1 MRNLSYNT
9 IIYTVII
16 KKFLVDRKIMWRRN
30 YGAFRQFDL
39 VFVETWR
46 EIQNLMNN
54 NLVTVQ
60 KE

>member
-16 KKFLVDRKIMWRRN
+16 KKNLVDRKKNVEKELME

-39 VFVETWR
+39 VFVGTWR
-46 EIQNLMNN
+46 EIQNLLNM
-54 NLVTVQ
+54 VD
-60 KE
+60 E